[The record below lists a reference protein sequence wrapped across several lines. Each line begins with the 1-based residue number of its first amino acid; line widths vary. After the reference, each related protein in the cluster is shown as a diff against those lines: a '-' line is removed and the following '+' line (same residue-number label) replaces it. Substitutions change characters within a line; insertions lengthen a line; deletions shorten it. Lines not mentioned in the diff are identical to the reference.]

1 SRRAG
6 TRPTGWRHT
15 SPTCGDAPAW
25 RTPRSGD
32 GDPGRHAT
40 PRVGVAARTRLKFSS
55 GTGNPPAG
63 GHAGVA
69 QLVARHL
76 AKVKVA
82 GSSPVARSERGRRGY
97 RGLRPR
103 WGGREARQRPA
114 KPCTRVQIPSPPP
127 PSRSG

>member
-1 SRRAG
+1 GASNRIYHLSLHDAL
-6 TRPTGWRHT
+6 PISGWRGGAD
-15 SPTCGDAPAW
+15 SAKVLK
-25 RTPRSGD
+25 RPRDSG
-32 GDPGRHAT
+32 
-40 PRVGVAARTRLKFSS
+40 
-55 GTGNPPAG
+55 AG

-114 KPCTRVQIPSPPP
+114 KPCTRVQRSEERRVGKEWR
-127 PSRSG
+127 SRWAPYQ